1 MKKVVISLGGSI
13 LIPTLEEHTIK
24 EYVPVLKKIA
34 KQHRLFVVVGG
45 GGEARRYIGIMRDLG
60 IDEGTS
66 DEIGILI
73 TRLNATMLIAALGED
88 AYPKVAE
95 SHAEAKKF
103 AESGKIVVMGGITP
117 GQTTDAVAAVL
128 AERVGAAVFINATSV
143 DGIYSADPRK
153 DKKATR
159 FDSMTP
165 KKLLEIVGG
174 TALGAGSNNVLDIVA
189 ARVVERS
196 NIPLVVL
203 DGRDPK
209 NLPNAILKGKSGAQW
224 FRTGRRTRCRC
235 EREFF
240 SILGLLVKM
249 KFTSLGGLPDGP
261 PILPPDYGID
271 ATAPDGA
278 PRAADRSNYFLF
290 VLCKPSCPAL
300 LGRSPEAGSPQYYLS

>member
-13 LIPTLEEHTIK
+13 LIPSLEDHTIK
-24 EYVPVLKKIA
+24 DYVPVLRKIA
-34 KQHRLFVVVGG
+34 KKCRLYVVVGG
-45 GGEARRYIGIMRDLG
+45 GGEARRYIGIMRELG

-73 TRLNATMLIAALGED
+73 TRLNATILIAALGED
-88 AYPKVAE
+88 AYPKAAE

-103 AESGKIVVMGGITP
+103 AETGKIVVMGGITP

-143 DGIYSADPRK
+143 DGIYSSDPKK
-153 DKKATR
+153 DPDATR
-159 FDSMTP
+159 FDSLTP
-165 KKLLEIVGG
+165 KKLLEIVGS

-209 NLPNAILKGKSGAQW
+209 NLLNAVLRGKYRGTVVTSG
-224 FRTGRRTRCRC
+224 
-235 EREFF
+235 
-240 SILGLLVKM
+240 K
-249 KFTSLGGLPDGP
+249 KNPLP
-261 PILPPDYGID
+261 
-271 ATAPDGA
+271 
-278 PRAADRSNYFLF
+278 
-290 VLCKPSCPAL
+290 V
-300 LGRSPEAGSPQYYLS
+300 